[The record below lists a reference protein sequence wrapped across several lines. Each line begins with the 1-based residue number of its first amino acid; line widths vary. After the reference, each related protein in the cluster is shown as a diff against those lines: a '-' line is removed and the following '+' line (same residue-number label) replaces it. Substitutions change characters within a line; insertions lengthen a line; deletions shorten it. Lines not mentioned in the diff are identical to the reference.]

1 MLAFAEHRDS
11 AQDQNTS
18 CAVGLHWQQEPGHRL
33 EHMELVGVEQLRGVR
48 DKVKLR
54 KREMELI
61 NEHDL
66 IRRGLNLN
74 R

>member
-1 MLAFAEHRDS
+1 
-11 AQDQNTS
+11 
-18 CAVGLHWQQEPGHRL
+18 
-33 EHMELVGVEQLRGVR
+33 VEQLRGDR

-66 IRRGLNLN
+66 IRNGLN
-74 R
+74 

>member
-1 MLAFAEHRDS
+1 M
-11 AQDQNTS
+11 
-18 CAVGLHWQQEPGHRL
+18 GLHWQQEPGHKL
-33 EHMELVGVEQLRGVR
+33 EHMELVGVEQLRGDR

-66 IRRGLNLN
+66 IRNGLN
-74 R
+74 